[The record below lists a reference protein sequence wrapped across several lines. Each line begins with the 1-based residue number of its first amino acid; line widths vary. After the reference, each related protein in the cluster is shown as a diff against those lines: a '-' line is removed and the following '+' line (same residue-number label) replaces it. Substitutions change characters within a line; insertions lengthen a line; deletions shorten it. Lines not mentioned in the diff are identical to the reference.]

1 MYRIRIFSASKGVQA
16 QIHGMKDA
24 RSARDEFAKVRKGL
38 SPGLYARLQFTASMQ
53 LPWST
58 LKTARCEP

>member
-1 MYRIRIFSASKGVQA
+1 MYRILIFSASKGIQT
-16 QIHGMKDA
+16 QIRGMRDA

-38 SPGLYARLQFTASMQ
+38 APGQYARLQFTASMQ

-58 LKTARCEP
+58 LETARCEP